1 MHDNEHNFI
10 HENLAAY
17 LAGGLSA
24 EERARFD
31 AHIHGCAECFD
42 AFTEA
47 RDADRTLLRL
57 GAAPGADFEDKLVSA
72 VKGQLMPRRLV
83 HPMVKRAGV
92 GVAAALLL
100 GATGLA
106 ANHLVENDLLS
117 NPMSDKLM
125 ADARP
130 QLPRLEAFIPSAIFA
145 ARPSSASE
153 LRGYLQSKNVF
164 AESNGDV
171 FPADPL
177 GVSRSGVESKRYLSK
192 TIDGSLPVEEDMEG
206 GKQRA
211 GKDLAPGKPGGWA
224 NLPESN
230 RKALLELKD
239 SGDTYGRVAGEG
251 RGEASKKSGA
261 GQGSN
266 VGNELRDYRVDD
278 GKANKEG
285 LAHYGVPLIP
295 VTPRPAREGDG
306 GYIRDRVAKQDGQ
319 NIWKEEAGR
328 LSITTGRTYYQPGI
342 GGALAY
348 SDGSQKAPEV
358 RKYDE
363 VEKLGEVSKL
373 QKIAEEK
380 PKIYAKTE
388 PLAAATP
395 APTGPAGSAPP
406 PPPVVQAEVAQR
418 KIIRNG
424 EVEFEVRAFD
434 DAYQT
439 VATVVG
445 EEGGFVSSTSS
456 DKLANGKIRGTIV
469 VRVPPERLDR
479 LLLKLRA
486 LGELKSQQISANDV
500 TKQYTDLESE
510 LRALRAMEERLINL
524 IKGGKGEVKDII
536 EAEKQLGT
544 YRVRIE
550 KIEGEIRYYNNL
562 VGMATLTITAY
573 EKDIQKPTAA
583 AEQENITMA
592 LETDDVETKYKD
604 ARKAIDDAKGRII
617 ESELKKLDADQFTAR
632 IVCEVAPDKADIVA
646 AQLRQLGKLARFD
659 RDRKQTTT
667 GGTGAPTVQ
676 VQQKETRFII
686 SMYNLANVAPRETT
700 TLTLAVRDVDAA
712 YKAVLG
718 QVRATLAEPEKKDDK
733 PLKGVGRVISS
744 SITGERAEQMVADV
758 RADLVATHADGII
771 SAIRQAGEVLTT
783 STAENPDT
791 ANVTTAKRGL
801 QLRIVSSAAVMPKET
816 TTINLA
822 VRDVDVAFK
831 NIIAK
836 LRAANVEADKNNSK
850 MIGRVISSTLSG
862 EQPEKMTGDLRA
874 DMLAGDADAI
884 IGAIRQA
891 GEVLTVTTSEQG
903 DSSNVTASK
912 RGLQLRI
919 ISAAAIAPRENHTM
933 TAIAPEVA
941 KAYGSLLEIVQKP
954 GDLKDPLVV
963 PRILSSQLVESD
975 PQNVRGTIDIELPRE
990 AQMAFEKRMADA
1002 GIDVAS
1008 RNTVRSTDTANT
1020 LENKLRYQITLT
1032 AAQLIAPK
1040 RTSIVGVE
1048 VESVEKAVDSLRA
1061 TIGPNNVREIDFN
1074 MNKEANGR
1082 TTARFVLDVPVR
1094 NTMNM
1099 LTAIRDLRG
1108 EEKVHQTIKNANAPD
1123 SRYSV
1128 ERIELTL
1135 ASRDQI
1141 ISNDKGFG
1149 STIRAAL
1156 GASAAALLYSL
1167 YLVVTGV
1174 LFIGPWVLILWIVW
1188 RLFKRRKAAAQA

>member
-1 MHDNEHNFI
+1 MTQNEHNFI
-10 HENLAAY
+10 HENIAAY

-57 GAAPGADFEDKLVSA
+57 GAAPDADFENNLVSA

-117 NPMSDKLM
+117 NPMSAQLM
-125 ADARP
+125 ANARP
-130 QLPRLEAFIPSAIFA
+130 QLPGLSEFLPHFDFSGNVMRRTASGEDVLRESVSLG
-145 ARPSSASE
+145 SSDQR
-153 LRGYLQSKNVF
+153 RGRTNWSLT
-164 AESNGDV
+164 
-171 FPADPL
+171 PAD
-177 GVSRSGVESKRYLSK
+177 S
-192 TIDGSLPVEEDMEG
+192 SLPLEEDVRG
-206 GKQRA
+206 GRQRA
-211 GKDLAPGKPGGWA
+211 GKDLAPGEPGGWA
-224 NLPESN
+224 DQGQNKTGKE
-230 RKALLELKD
+230 A
-239 SGDTYGRVAGEG
+239 GRPQFTADGKSSHDDFDAEG
-251 RGEASKKSGA
+251 MKKSGIGNGKSTGNERYALRGEGNFDKEKVPPYGIPKVTAAPRTSAVA
-261 GQGSN
+261 GDGYMRRAIGELSNENITKQGS
-266 VGNELRDYRVDD
+266 
-278 GKANKEG
+278 A
-285 LAHYGVPLIP
+285 
-295 VTPRPAREGDG
+295 T
-306 GYIRDRVAKQDGQ
+306 
-319 NIWKEEAGR
+319 
-328 LSITTGRTYYQPGI
+328 LSIPGGRTYYQPGI

-348 SDGSQKAPEV
+348 NDGAKNAPQAE
-358 RKYDE
+358 KYDE
-363 VEKLGEVSKL
+363 VEKKLGEVTKHQL
-373 QKIAEEK
+373 DRPAVTKEKIV
-380 PKIYAKTE
+380 AKTE

-395 APTGPAGSAPP
+395 APTGSAGSAPP

-486 LGELKSQQISANDV
+486 LGKLKSQQISANDV

-583 AEQENITMA
+583 AEQENITLA

-604 ARKAIDDAKGRII
+604 ARKAIDDAKGRIV

-718 QVRATLAEPEKKDDK
+718 QVRATVAEPEKKDDK

-744 SITGERAEQMVADV
+744 SIVGERAEQMVADV
-758 RADLVATHADGII
+758 RADLVTAHADGII

-831 NIIAK
+831 SILAK
-836 LRAANVEADKNNSK
+836 LRAANAEADKSSSK
-850 MIGRVISSTLSG
+850 MIGRVISSALSG

-874 DMLAGDADAI
+874 DMLAGDADAL

-891 GEVLTVTTSEQG
+891 GEVLTIGTVESG

-954 GDLKDPLVV
+954 GDLKDPLVI

-990 AQMAFEKRMADA
+990 AQLAFEKRMTDA
-1002 GIDVAS
+1002 GIDIAS

-1048 VESVEKAVDSLRA
+1048 VESVDKAVDSLRA
-1061 TIGPNNVREIDFN
+1061 AIGSNNVREIDFN

-1082 TTARFVLDVPVR
+1082 TSARFVLDVPVR

-1188 RLFKRRKAAAQA
+1188 RLFKRRKTAAQT